1 MSTAFHL
8 GFPILKT
15 AELLIILLCVML
27 LLYSNILTPQIYNL
41 FPFLPNLEAIK
52 NML

>member
-27 LLYSNILTPQIYNL
+27 LLYSNILTLQYTTFFRSFQIL
-41 FPFLPNLEAIK
+41 K
-52 NML
+52 R